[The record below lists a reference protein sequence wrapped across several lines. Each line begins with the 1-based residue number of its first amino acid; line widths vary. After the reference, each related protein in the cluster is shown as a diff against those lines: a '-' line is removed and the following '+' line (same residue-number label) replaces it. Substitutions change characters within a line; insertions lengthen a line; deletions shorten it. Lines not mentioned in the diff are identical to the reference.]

1 MSSVATIV
9 ASLKQK
15 GQDFEWYPTTKE
27 IIEAMYWDIKSHKAS
42 LYYGDSAV
50 SKEVRERKYDYQS
63 ISLLDIGA
71 GDCKVYNTLKEIS
84 KAQYIEKECF
94 DEPYSDGRMRYMSKE
109 DKTVNQLG
117 INKYMVIEKSQ
128 ILIDRMP
135 PEALVVGTDF
145 YENTL
150 IDKKADVIFCNP
162 PYSDYA
168 RWTARI
174 IKEANAG
181 YIYFVIPKRWG
192 NNGDIAHALKLRKAQ
207 VKIVGDFDFLDSEDR
222 KARAKVSLVKVDLIH
237 GVGRFSKKRRGRYS
251 DNDNNPLIDPFTLWF
266 NETFKINAK
275 KNNGDWKE
283 KEKQANERKE
293 NVKNA
298 LVAGNDLVGT
308 LVELYNNE
316 LNTLISNYLKV
327 SELDAE
333 ILKELNVDI
342 KSVLG
347 AFKEKIE
354 NLKALYW
361 QEIFDNLTEITK
373 RLTSSTRKSLLATLA
388 SNTNID
394 FTAGNI
400 RSIVIWVI
408 KNANK
413 YFDSQMLDVY
423 DTFTSDEG
431 IALYKSNAHWQKDTW
446 RYNRIKHE
454 LKERGIKYALDYRIV
469 LHGYRGYFDKGA
481 LPESTVQQIKDIII
495 VASNLGYEIECD
507 STSFMLD
514 TGEKGNIYFR
524 VSKNRKLSKGQKTH
538 LGKIEDVAYIEED
551 AMYQYLIDGY
561 WRHYSC
567 VRTDEDIFTT
577 VKGFKN
583 GNIHF
588 QFSQEFIKKLNL
600 EVGRL
605 RGWIKSPQ
613 EATEEMDIS
622 IEEATRYWK
631 SNFTLLP
638 SHVPNLLPNNVQKEE
653 EKETFAKSQQS
664 LFEEDVF
671 FLTEK

>member
-1 MSSVATIV
+1 MSSAATIV
-9 ASLKQK
+9 ANLKQN
-15 GQDFEWYPTTKE
+15 GQDFEFYPTTRE
-27 IIEAMYWDIKSHKAS
+27 IIEAMYWDLNGPKKGEEEYRARAKSFS
-42 LYYGDSAV
+42 V
-50 SKEVRERKYDYQS
+50 
-63 ISLLDIGA
+63 LDIGA
-71 GDCKVYNTLKEIS
+71 GSCKLLTTFQQIAEEQPLLKEY
-84 KAQYIEKECF
+84 Q
-94 DEPYSDGRMRYMSKE
+94 DERSSPRNMDERWANRIFFSTYMA
-109 DKTVNQLG
+109 
-117 INKYMVIEKSQ
+117 IEKSQ
-128 ILIDRMP
+128 ILLDRMP
-135 PEALVVGTDF
+135 AEAMIVGTDF

-150 IDKKADVIFCNP
+150 IDKKADIIFCNP

-207 VKIVGDFDFLDSEDR
+207 VKIIGDFDFLDSEDR
-222 KARAKVSLVKVDLIH
+222 KARAKVSLVKVDLVH
-237 GVGRFSKKRRGRYS
+237 GAGRFSKKRRSRYS
-251 DNDNNPLIDPFTLWF
+251 DNDNNPLVDPFTLWF
-266 NETFKINAK
+266 NETFKIYAK
-275 KNNGDWKE
+275 KDNGDWKE
-283 KEKQANERKE
+283 KEEQANERKE
-293 NVKNA
+293 NIKNA
-298 LVAGNDLVGT
+298 LVSGNDLVGT

-373 RLTSSTRKSLLATLA
+373 RLTSSTRKSLLAILA

-413 YFDSQMLDVY
+413 YFDSQMLEIY

-454 LKERGIKYALDYRIV
+454 LKEKGVKYALDYRIV

-495 VASNLGYEIECD
+495 VASNLGYDIECD

-524 VSKNRKLSKGQKTH
+524 VSKNQKLSKGQKTH
-538 LGKIEDVAYIEED
+538 LGKIEDVAYIEEE
-551 AMYQYLIDGY
+551 AMYQYFIDGY
-561 WRHYSC
+561 WRHYSY

-588 QFSQEFIKKLNL
+588 QFNQEFIKKLNL

-622 IEEATRYWK
+622 IEEATKYWK

-638 SHVPNLLPNNVQKEE
+638 SHVANLLPNITPKEDAKAEDTE
-653 EKETFAKSQQS
+653 EKAISKEQLS
-664 LFEEDVF
+664 LFGDEVA
-671 FLTEK
+671 